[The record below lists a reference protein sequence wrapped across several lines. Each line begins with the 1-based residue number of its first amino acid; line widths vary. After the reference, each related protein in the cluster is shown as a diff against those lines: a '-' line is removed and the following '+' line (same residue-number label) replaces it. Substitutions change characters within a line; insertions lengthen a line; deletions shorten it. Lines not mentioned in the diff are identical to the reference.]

1 MNKFSKPLIVMM
13 AALALAACASSSQ
26 RTAGPPAE
34 TEAPDTGRDTGVVVG
49 TGNRDTTDDP
59 FAGVDPTNYADERNL
74 RNPASALS
82 RRVVYF
88 DFDQSSI
95 RAEYREVVSA
105 HAAHLSAYPNKRV
118 VLEGHA
124 DERGTREY
132 NLGLGERRGN
142 GVGRAMSAGGAS
154 GGQSEVV
161 SYGEERPVMTCS
173 DDGCW
178 SQNRRVE
185 IVYR

>member
-1 MNKFSKPLIVMM
+1 MNKFSKTLIVTM
-13 AALALAACASSSQ
+13 AAIALAACATSSQ
-26 RTAGPPAE
+26 RTSEPPQQ
-34 TEAPDTGRDTGVVVG
+34 TDTSDRDRTPVQVG
-49 TGNRDTTDDP
+49 GADTSDTDDP
-59 FAGVDPTNYADERNL
+59 FAGVDPRNYSDERNL
-74 RNPASALS
+74 RNPASPLS
-82 RRVVYF
+82 QRVVYF

-95 RAEYREVVSA
+95 RSEYREVVAA
-105 HAAHLSAYPNKRV
+105 HASHLAAYPNKRV

-142 GVGRAMSAGGAS
+142 GVGRAMSAGGAA
-154 GGQSEVV
+154 GGQTEVV